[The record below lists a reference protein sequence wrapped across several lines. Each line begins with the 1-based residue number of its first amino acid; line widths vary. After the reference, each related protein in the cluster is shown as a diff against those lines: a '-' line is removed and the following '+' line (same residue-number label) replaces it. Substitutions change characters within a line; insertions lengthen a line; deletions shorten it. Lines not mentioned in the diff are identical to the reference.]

1 MYKQMI
7 IIRNDLNMFVGKKC
21 VQSCHACLGAYQKSQ
36 KTITKK
42 WSEEGQKKV
51 VLEVNSEKEIINLFE
66 LAKKEKIACFLVQD
80 AGLTE
85 LEPGTITALGI
96 GPDEEEKIDKITRN
110 LKLLK

>member
-7 IIRNDLNMFVGKKC
+7 LIRNDLNMSVGKKC
-21 VQSCHACLGAYQKSQ
+21 VQCAHACLGSYRKVD
-36 KTITKK
+36 KK
-42 WSEEGQKKV
+42 LIEEWKRQGEKKV
-51 VLEVNSEKEIINLFE
+51 VLEVNSEKEIIDLFE
-66 LAKKEKIACFLVQD
+66 MAKNEKLPCFLVQD

-96 GPDEEEKIDKITRN
+96 GPDKEEKIDKITRS

>member
-7 IIRNDLNMFVGKKC
+7 IVRNDLGMSAGKKC
-21 VQSCHACLGAYQKSQ
+21 AQSCHACLGSYR
-36 KTITKK
+36 KTDKK
-42 WSEEGQKKV
+42 IKQEWKNQGEKKV
-51 VLEVNSEKEIINLFE
+51 VVEINSKKELLDLFE
-66 LAKKEKIACFLVQD
+66 DAKKEKIPCYLVQD

-96 GPDEEEKIDKITRN
+96 GPEKENKIDKLTIN